1 MELRKRLLLLAG
13 SLVVFNLVLWGIPK
27 LAPEAPGRYEGVS
40 VAEPSKTSP
49 QAPTTT
55 PAPLPSGF
63 PTMEY
68 PPPKIIVPDG
78 EPQPIATKFGLT
90 YDIPA
95 DWRNVSGGVAGWTTG
110 GESVVYGAIGDY
122 GYKYCP
128 ESDGSALALSG
139 MTGRTETTIDDAA
152 LSAARDAEVVFG
164 NSDAAPPRLQYS
176 QPYYFKIQGEPAVRY
191 TVRAEN
197 IHRQENCDPHQ
208 ATFDVVAT
216 TGFATAP
223 IAVFMIELHQGLPD
237 ALNHSIADA
246 MISTIRR
253 SDFNSGGWR

>member
-1 MELRKRLLLLAG
+1 MEH
-13 SLVVFNLVLWGIPK
+13 
-27 LAPEAPGRYEGVS
+27 
-40 VAEPSKTSP
+40 
-49 QAPTTT
+49 
-55 PAPLPSGF
+55 
-63 PTMEY
+63 

-139 MTGRTETTIDDAA
+139 MTGRTGTTIDDAA

-164 NSDAAPPRLQYS
+164 NSGAAPPRLQYS